1 MIGKLIFKLPE
12 EREEFK
18 LAQNAGA
25 LACALEEFGT
35 KLARRYKHAEP
46 KSDEAF
52 AEYEAIRQE
61 FFDFLEA
68 EGINEI
74 LY

>member
-12 EREEFK
+12 ESEEFK
-18 LAQNAGA
+18 LAQNANL
-25 LACALEEFGT
+25 LASFLEQYSS
-35 KLARRYKHAEP
+35 KLARRYKHEGP

-52 AEYEAIRQE
+52 EEYEAIRQE
-61 FFDFLEA
+61 FFDFMQE
-68 EGINEI
+68 EGVNEI